1 MEGARASLGKPMEW
15 RVSQYPQL
23 SAHTVEFANTLT
35 LKASNYLQFTSGGQP
50 YLLCPDTTVPSAE
63 FPATVQCSINGHSVR
78 FGFDSGLCAFLL
90 SDWLPLEDVAA
101 LPDNL
106 KKSVMI
112 AVLNPIADFFS
123 QHSAGSFSVEDIE
136 CQSAHPS
143 SSSLF
148 FNLSSANGAVIGRI
162 FADIDEQ
169 TTATLHKVWQA
180 AAKPAPLGDTEE
192 LPVWVDVIAAGTRL
206 SMNEFSELREDDI
219 ILLDIAFSELKEV
232 YARISDNICFSSV
245 IDGNK
250 LIIQKLGGVIMA
262 SDTQPPIDQDTE
274 ERAIDD
280 EEIVSGEDQMP
291 FSNEDE
297 PDEES
302 LEEFSMDAEHS
313 DEEPLDEFSADMERT
328 DEDPS
333 DTLHSS
339 DTSSALSED
348 ANGKQ
353 TVSQLNDLGE
363 LPVELL
369 FVVDQFKT
377 TVKEVERI
385 KPGYVFELKHK
396 AIGQAEIR
404 ANGTLIGIGELVQ
417 IEDRA
422 GVRVIKLYGQT
433 NTKK

>member
-1 MEGARASLGKPMEW
+1 
-15 RVSQYPQL
+15 
-23 SAHTVEFANTLT
+23 
-35 LKASNYLQFTSGGQP
+35 
-50 YLLCPDTTVPSAE
+50 
-63 FPATVQCSINGHSVR
+63 
-78 FGFDSGLCAFLL
+78 
-90 SDWLPLEDVAA
+90 
-101 LPDNL
+101 
-106 KKSVMI
+106 
-112 AVLNPIADFFS
+112 
-123 QHSAGSFSVEDIE
+123 
-136 CQSAHPS
+136 
-143 SSSLF
+143 
-148 FNLSSANGAVIGRI
+148 
-162 FADIDEQ
+162 
-169 TTATLHKVWQA
+169 
-180 AAKPAPLGDTEE
+180 
-192 LPVWVDVIAAGTRL
+192 
-206 SMNEFSELREDDI
+206 
-219 ILLDIAFSELKEV
+219 
-232 YARISDNICFSSV
+232 
-245 IDGNK
+245 
-250 LIIQKLGGVIMA
+250 MA
-262 SDTQPPIDQDTE
+262 SDTQPPIDQDIE

-302 LEEFSMDAEHS
+302 LDEFSADTQHS
-313 DEEPLDEFSADMERT
+313 DEEPLDEFSADMEHSDAVPLNEFPADMEHS
-328 DEDPS
+328 DEESPDA
-333 DTLHSS
+333 LHSS
-339 DTSSALSED
+339 DTSPAVSED

-353 TVSQLNDLGE
+353 NVSQLNDLGE